1 MNYAK
6 SFITL
11 FISFGLLTITIGCSA
26 VNETLPVAPTAS
38 PIQSLTATAPAL
50 KAVPPEHSET
60 ALPTATRLAETAT
73 PLPINTS
80 TPTPAPSP
88 TEAIVLPQEQLLF
101 LWDAKPLPQK
111 DDPSS
116 GDPIQSLYLGTF
128 TGAATIFDYEP
139 LLTDL
144 VGWPELSLSPDRT
157 KFVLG
162 IIEDTNLD
170 GHLSDL
176 THDQGFDF
184 KHLFLYEFS
193 MNQLKRL
200 TKDTTSNQYLTQWLP
215 DGQTIIYQ
223 ASNDDSV
230 IVMDTSSTNVL
241 RNFALDTLNRF
252 SIAPNGELILV
263 NLSDQIVLLDASTGE
278 KLFITNEI
286 YGPTAVWSWSPDS
299 KWVALLDHRRQL
311 YLINAETL
319 TIQRWET
326 AVSVH
331 ETQWL
336 PAENILTIIQ
346 ETNGAFSI
354 AYLNPETL
362 DAQPL
367 FNGNGTI
374 RYLLWS
380 PDSSQLAFSEEQDG
394 LFNLHFYD
402 RTEHV
407 TKSLWQ
413 IGDVDALFPLEWSK
427 DQEWL
432 LLQTWDD
439 TESRSNVYIASSQQ
453 EVVYPIFETTGTFAP
468 YAWHWVSI
476 EQSLP

>member
-1 MNYAK
+1 MNVVRFAG
-6 SFITL
+6 FCL
-11 FISFGLLTITIGCSA
+11 VLLLLAACM
-26 VNETLPVAPTAS
+26 EEVA
-38 PIQSLTATAPAL
+38 
-50 KAVPPEHSET
+50 AVPTVAIT
-60 ALPTATRLAETAT
+60 AVSPTQP
-73 PLPINTS
+73 PLQPAHTK
-80 TPTPAPSP
+80 TPAKTPSP
-88 TEAIVLPQEQLLF
+88 TTTPALSSPIPHPTSIPPTPVPSPTKIADLPQEQLLF

-111 DDPSS
+111 DDLSS
-116 GDPIQSLYLGTF
+116 GTPIQNLYLGTF
-128 TGAATIFDYEP
+128 TGASMIFGYER

-144 VGWPELSLSPDRT
+144 VGWPELSLSPDKT

-162 IIEDTNLD
+162 VIEDTNLD
-170 GHLSDL
+170 GHLSDSS
-176 THDQGFDF
+176 HDQGFDF

-200 TKDTTSNQYLTQWLP
+200 TEDTTSNQHLTQWLP

-241 RNFALDTLNRF
+241 RNFVLDTLNRF
-252 SIAPNGELILV
+252 SIASNGELILV
-263 NLSDQIVLLDASTGE
+263 NLSDQIVFLDADTGE

-319 TIQRWET
+319 TIQWWET

-331 ETQWL
+331 EAQWL
-336 PAENILTIIQ
+336 PSENILTIIQ
-346 ETNGAFSI
+346 ETHGTFSI

-362 DAQPL
+362 DTQPL
-367 FNGNGTI
+367 FNGNETI

-380 PDSSQLAFSEEQDG
+380 PDGSQLAFSEEQNG
-394 LFNLHFYD
+394 LFNLQLHS
-402 RTEHV
+402 RTENV

-413 IGDVDALFPLEWSK
+413 IGDVDALFPLEWSQ

-439 TESRSNVYIASSQQ
+439 AEIRSNVYIASSQQ
-453 EVVYPIFETTGTFAP
+453 EVVYPIFETTATSAP
-468 YAWHWVSI
+468 YSWHWISVD
-476 EQSLP
+476 

>member
-1 MNYAK
+1 MSYAK
-6 SFITL
+6 SFPTL
-11 FISFGLLTITIGCSA
+11 FILFGLLTITIACSA
-26 VNETLPVAPTAS
+26 VNETLPVTPTAS

-50 KAVPPEHSET
+50 KAATPERSET

-101 LWDAKPLPQK
+101 LWDAEPLRQK
-111 DDPSS
+111 DDLSS
-116 GDPIQSLYLGTF
+116 GDPIQDLYLGTF
-128 TGAATIFDYEP
+128 TGAPAIFNYKP
-139 LLTDL
+139 ILTDL
-144 VGWPELSLSPDRT
+144 TGWPTLVLSPNSLNLLLSL
-157 KFVLG
+157 L
-162 IIEDTNLD
+162 EDSNLD
-170 GHLSDL
+170 GYVS
-176 THDQGFDF
+176 QESNNQQFDF
-184 KHLFLYEFS
+184 YNLFTYELPTG
-193 MNQLKRL
+193 QLNRL
-200 TKDTTSNQYLTQWLP
+200 TDNNFNAFFPQWLP
-215 DGQTIIYQ
+215 NGQAALYQ
-223 ASNDDSV
+223 ASQDGIV
-230 IVMDTSSTNVL
+230 IIDTVNSTSL
-241 RNFALDTLNRF
+241 TSFALNMIDGV
-252 SIAPNGELILV
+252 SISPNEQTILANFYHEL
-263 NLSDQIVLLDASTGE
+263 VLLDANTGE
-278 KLFITNEI
+278 KLFLTNEI

-367 FNGNGTI
+367 LNGNGTI

-380 PDSSQLAFSEEQDG
+380 PDSSQLTFSEEQDG
-394 LFNLHFYD
+394 LFNLHLYD

-432 LLQTWDD
+432 LFQTWAD
-439 TESRSNVYIASSQQ
+439 TEIRSNVYILSSQQ
-453 EVVYPIFETTGTFAP
+453 NAVYPIFETTATFAP

-476 EQSLP
+476 EQSQP

>member
-6 SFITL
+6 PFTTL
-11 FISFGLLTITIGCSA
+11 FILFGLFTITIGCSA
-26 VNETLPVAPTAS
+26 VNETLPVTPIVS
-38 PIQSLTATAPAL
+38 PIQSLTATASAL
-50 KAVPPEHSET
+50 KAVTPERSET

-73 PLPINTS
+73 PLLINTS

-88 TEAIVLPQEQLLF
+88 TEAIALPQEQLLF

-116 GDPIQSLYLGTF
+116 GDPIQDLYLGTF
-128 TGAATIFDYEP
+128 TGAPAIFNYKP
-139 LLTDL
+139 ILTDL
-144 VGWPELSLSPDRT
+144 IGWPTLVLSPNNLNLLLSLLEDSNLDGYVSQESNNQQFDFYNLFTYELPTGQLNRLTDNNFNAFFPQWLPNRQAALYQASQHSIVIIDTVNGTSLASFDLDMIDGISLSPDG
-157 KFVLG
+157 K
-162 IIEDTNLD
+162 
-170 GHLSDL
+170 
-176 THDQGFDF
+176 
-184 KHLFLYEFS
+184 
-193 MNQLKRL
+193 
-200 TKDTTSNQYLTQWLP
+200 
-215 DGQTIIYQ
+215 
-223 ASNDDSV
+223 
-230 IVMDTSSTNVL
+230 
-241 RNFALDTLNRF
+241 
-252 SIAPNGELILV
+252 
-263 NLSDQIVLLDASTGE
+263 VLLANFYNELVLLNASTGE

-394 LFNLHFYD
+394 LFNLHLYN

-413 IGDVDALFPLEWSK
+413 IGDIDALFPLEWSQN
-427 DQEWL
+427 QEWL

-439 TESRSNVYIASSQQ
+439 TESRANVYIASSQQ
-453 EVVYPIFETTGTFAP
+453 AVVYPIFETTGTFAP
-468 YAWHWVSI
+468 YAWHWVSMN
-476 EQSLP
+476 QSPP